1 MPSKGYGLSVTVT
14 FIVCLLGLYGT
25 FLTWSVLHERI
36 NTRPYGF
43 NAHDGKP
50 DFFKASMIVSTVQSL
65 FAALIGGIYYISQY
79 RASPFTLFTENTRP
93 VALNFA
99 KGLILVS
106 LTSTLSSPLAYES
119 LQHVDYLLYLLAK
132 SCKLLPV
139 MFVHKIFYGT
149 KFPFYKYVV
158 AGLVTTGV
166 VLFSLS
172 QSKKSK
178 KTAEASDEKLFLGIV
193 QLLGSMLLDGLT
205 NSTQDQLFKTK
216 VQGNLRKRG
225 IQLNGISLMCLLNLF
240 IFVLSFS
247 YIMIFRYEAE
257 FKYTINFIHHYPVVL
272 KHMLEFSICGSLGQV
287 FVFQILEKFGSL
299 ILITSTVTRKMFSM
313 ILSVVLFGHKLSYI
327 QWMSIFSVFSG
338 IGYEAALGYS
348 QKKSIQEKKKN

>member
-1 MPSKGYGLSVTVT
+1 MPNKRHGLPVIL
-14 FIVCLLGLYGT
+14 FVCILGLYGT

-43 NAHDGKP
+43 KSQDGKP
-50 DFFKASMIVSTVQSL
+50 EYFKASMIVSTIQAL
-65 FAALIGGIYYISQY
+65 FAALIGGIYYNFQY

-99 KGLILVS
+99 KGLTLIS
-106 LTSTLSSPLAYES
+106 LTSTLSSPMAYES

-139 MFVHKIFYGT
+139 MFVHKVFYGT

-158 AGLVTTGV
+158 AGLVTAGV

-172 QSKKSK
+172 QSNKSK
-178 KTAEASDEKLFLGIV
+178 ETTEASDGKLFLGIA
-193 QLLGSMLLDGLT
+193 QLLGSMILDGLT

-216 VQGNLRKRG
+216 VQGKLTKRG

-240 IFVLSFS
+240 IFVLSLF
-247 YIMIFRYEAE
+247 YIMIFRFEAE
-257 FKYTINFIHHYPVVL
+257 FKYTINFIHQYPLVL
-272 KHMLEFSICGSLGQV
+272 KHILEFSLCGSLGQV
-287 FVFQILEKFGSL
+287 FVFQILEKFDSL

-327 QWMSIFSVFSG
+327 QWMSILSVFSG
-338 IGYEAALGYS
+338 IGYEAALSYS